1 MRRRLQIRQEILN
14 HLSWFLVSLS
24 LAFFVWLLAT
34 IEADPIEE
42 RRFVQ
47 INIQMELDPNL
58 TIVSQSRSSVSVIV
72 RARESAMALL
82 TNEDITIRAD
92 LGDLGVGTHTVELET
107 SATRRAVVDPQ
118 PRQIIVELDER
129 QSIAV
134 PAISYIV
141 NDPPAGYEY
150 GEPVFSEPE
159 VIVNG
164 AASLVQQV
172 VAARVRLDLI
182 EQRDTLVADLRLV
195 PVNSE
200 GVVISGVD
208 LIPETVTVTV
218 PVALRGDVQVVSVE
232 PVINSDTLP
241 EGYDV
246 TSISYDPQTVIVVG
260 SAEALASLPDSLR
273 TERITLE
280 GRTEDFD
287 IVVPVILNNDELT
300 LLGERS
306 VTVSVGITV
315 RGTTLTFDNIPVT
328 VIGLDED
335 VLEAT
340 LVTNQV
346 TVFVSGPQPILSALE
361 AEDIGAVL
369 DLNGLASGTH
379 DVPLTVTTSEGEI
392 ESVSHPEITVTITE
406 LVAEAT
412 EEPAP

>member
-1 MRRRLQIRQEILN
+1 
-14 HLSWFLVSLS
+14 
-24 LAFFVWLLAT
+24 
-34 IEADPIEE
+34 
-42 RRFVQ
+42 
-47 INIQMELDPNL
+47 
-58 TIVSQSRSSVSVIV
+58 
-72 RARESAMALL
+72 
-82 TNEDITIRAD
+82 
-92 LGDLGVGTHTVELET
+92 
-107 SATRRAVVDPQ
+107 
-118 PRQIIVELDER
+118 
-129 QSIAV
+129 
-134 PAISYIV
+134 
-141 NDPPAGYEY
+141 
-150 GEPVFSEPE
+150 
-159 VIVNG
+159 
-164 AASLVQQV
+164 
-172 VAARVRLDLI
+172 
-182 EQRDTLVADLRLV
+182 
-195 PVNSE
+195 
-200 GVVISGVD
+200 
-208 LIPETVTVTV
+208 
-218 PVALRGDVQVVSVE
+218 
-232 PVINSDTLP
+232 
-241 EGYDV
+241 
-246 TSISYDPQTVIVVG
+246 VVG